1 MTNSSDDEAQ
11 PTSLHPFYHDDL
23 PTRKQAAVLLDR
35 DYRQSPDWLG
45 HVVEARN
52 WLSHR
57 EVPLQD
63 TEKKQVC
70 MGMIGRGCSR
80 LREQLAERAMALLAD
95 ADG

>member
-1 MTNSSDDEAQ
+1 MTSSSDDEVQ
-11 PTSLHPFYHDDL
+11 PFPLQAFYHDNL
-23 PTRKQAAVLLDR
+23 STRKQAAVLLDR
-35 DYRQSPDWLG
+35 EYRQSWDWLG

-63 TEKKQVC
+63 TQKKQVC
-70 MGMIGRGCSR
+70 MGMIGRSCSR

-95 ADG
+95 AEG